1 MPKPMFVWSGSAWVS
16 VATEVESLANF
27 ATQSYAA
34 NQPGSKLIVPSSV
47 AVGSGSGSVATQGTV
62 SFSGASSVSV
72 NDVFSAT
79 YSNYIILLNTTGSAN
94 QQVNFRL
101 RVSGTDSTTAYG
113 SQSSASDSTSV
124 FGSRLTPGFWQ
135 GNDVRS
141 ADRHLIRY
149 ELFNPQAAA
158 DTFGFQKT
166 ASIVAG
172 DTTQI
177 SQTNFTL
184 VHDVATAYTGFSLI
198 ASTGTMTGTV
208 SVYGYKAG

>member
-1 MPKPMFVWSGSAWVS
+1 MGVTSNYSFPVP
-16 VATEVESLANF
+16 VATDLVKDGWDAINDL
-27 ATQSYAA
+27 
-34 NQPGSKLIVPSSV
+34 GV
-47 AVGSGSGSVATQGTV
+47 AVDTAMNTALGTKKAGMV
-62 SFSGASSVSV
+62 LLNTTSFSAVASQSV

-79 YSNYIILLNTTGSAN
+79 YSNYVILVNTTGSAN

-113 SQSSASDSTSV
+113 SQSVVGDGSTL
-124 FGSRLTPGFWQ
+124 FGSRITPGFWQ
-135 GNDVRS
+135 GNDIRS
-141 ADRHLIRY
+141 GERHLIRY

-166 ASIVAG
+166 ASIVVG

-208 SVYGYKAG
+208 QIYGVNQ